1 MTQSIVGRLIMK
13 DLYLSRWVI
22 AGAFA
27 LGVIT
32 LGIAPLSE
40 MLHFVS
46 TVSFIVTLILLNIF
60 VVMFSVGQERKD
72 KVILFVLSLPVS
84 TGQYAAAKLVAAL
97 IAFLVPFAF
106 MLAGSAAVVLTTDL
120 PNGSLPVTFAIGAY
134 VLLYFCVFLG
144 VTLNTASAVWAT
156 LVIIFGNVGVSFLIP
171 AVNAF
176 ATVREF
182 GRTETLV
189 WSADVLTVIG
199 VEVALSVAAL
209 ATFFVVT
216 LRKKDFI

>member
-1 MTQSIVGRLIMK
+1 VSQSIVGRLILK

-27 LGVIT
+27 LGILT

-40 MLHFVS
+40 ILYFVS
-46 TVSFIVTLILLNIF
+46 SVSFIVTLILLNVF

-84 TGQYAAAKLVAAL
+84 TGQYAAAKLAAAL
-97 IAFLVPFAF
+97 IAFLVPFVF
-106 MLAGSAAVVLTTDL
+106 MLAGSAAVVLMTDL

-156 LVIIFGNVGVSFLIP
+156 LVIVFGNVGVSFLIP
-171 AVNAF
+171 AVNTF
-176 ATVREF
+176 ATVRQY

-189 WSADVLTVIG
+189 WSGDMLTVIG
-199 VEVALSVAAL
+199 VELALSVAAL
-209 ATFFVVT
+209 VAFFVIT